1 LVHFLPEL
9 YTSDPSQIL
18 PKWTSTLWELFL
30 RELDLPSDRRGFREA
45 NLDLAFWNISSVFD
59 DFRLIRIESKSALRY
74 LWLQSKD
81 KEGERGKQTWEVLK
95 WPQFIAILRRWFDA
109 NKMPN
114 KNIYKKI
121 IVSKMTSFYWNF
133 KATNAFCLLNATFVK
148 FVNYQNDPIYQVRRH
163 FKFKLKKTVVT
174 KIFL

>member
-1 LVHFLPEL
+1 MVHFLPEL
-9 YTSDPSQIL
+9 YTGDPSQIL

-45 NLDLAFWNISSVFD
+45 NLDLAFWNISSVFE

-109 NKMPN
+109 NKMS
-114 KNIYKKI
+114 KKI
-121 IVSKMTSFYWNF
+121 FIRKISSVKWPAFIEILKQQMPSAFWMPHLCNSSITKMTPII
-133 KATNAFCLLNATFVK
+133 KHGDTLNSS
-148 FVNYQNDPIYQVRRH
+148 
-163 FKFKLKKTVVT
+163 
-174 KIFL
+174 